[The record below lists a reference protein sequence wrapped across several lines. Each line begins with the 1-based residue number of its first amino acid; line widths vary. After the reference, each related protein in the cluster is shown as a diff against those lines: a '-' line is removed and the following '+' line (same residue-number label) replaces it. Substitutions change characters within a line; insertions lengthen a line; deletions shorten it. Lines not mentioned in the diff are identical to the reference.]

1 MSEDSSLQA
10 PDILKSAL
18 ELAQIIKKDSEALDT
33 ETWSRGDQFLHIAN
47 DPTFGKKMIG
57 FSELKISIIKEA
69 IEDLA
74 NRGQVL
80 AEAFIGLTYFEN
92 EVQTFICQNHEIPL
106 GKVVF
111 KIGIRDIEA
120 FLQWRQGA
128 IGKVSA
134 DDMNAGIY
142 RLAALWAELL

>member
-1 MSEDSSLQA
+1 MSEDSSLQV
-10 PDILKSAL
+10 PDVLKSAL
-18 ELAQIIKKDSEALDT
+18 TLAQIIKKDSEALDT
-33 ETWSRGDQFLHIAN
+33 ETWSRGDQFLNIAN
-47 DPTFGKKMIG
+47 DPTFGKKIDDL
-57 FSELKISIIKEA
+57 SQLKISIIKEA

-111 KIGIRDIEA
+111 KIGIRNIEA

-128 IGKVSA
+128 VGMISA
-134 DDMNAGIY
+134 DDINSGIY